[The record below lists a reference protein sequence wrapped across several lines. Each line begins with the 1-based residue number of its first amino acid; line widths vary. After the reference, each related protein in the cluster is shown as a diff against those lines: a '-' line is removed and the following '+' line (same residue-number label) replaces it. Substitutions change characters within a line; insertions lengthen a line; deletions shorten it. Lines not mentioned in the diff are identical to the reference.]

1 MPAVL
6 GSTLGPQVAVTRG
19 TRLFNKNIGPREPER
34 VCTGAES
41 WPLAVRETRVQP
53 GEAPLKAG
61 SNSDSLK
68 VAKCLAG

>member
-6 GSTLGPQVAVTRG
+6 GVSLGPQVAVARG

>member
-1 MPAVL
+1 MAERL
-6 GSTLGPQVAVTRG
+6 GLQVAVTRG
-19 TRLFNKNIGPREPER
+19 TRLFNKNIGPREPVR

-41 WPLAVRETRVQP
+41 WPLAVREPRVQP